1 MDCSCRAFTRGKQTV
16 SFSRRTISL
25 IQCNQR
31 VSLVIVWHGW
41 IYMNT
46 EPCTQYALIV
56 ISSVSFKARIFITD
70 PKMIYPTHDRD
81 VCAWWLLIHAYPQK
95 SFRFINNSPCGTL
108 GNGHSLTEAFAIYSA
123 LLIYCGHCSS
133 YNSWKRPHSSPQTAR
148 YGVSIVSANLTKVL
162 SL

>member
-1 MDCSCRAFTRGKQTV
+1 MWKNTALILQSHYLYPKVACSCRACTRGKQTV

-41 IYMNT
+41 IYMNA

-56 ISSVSFKARIFITD
+56 ISYVSFKAIIFITD

-81 VCAWWLLIHAYPQK
+81 VYAWWLLIHAYPHK

-108 GNGHSLTEAFAIYSA
+108 SNGHSPTAAFPYLQCA
-123 LLIYCGHCSS
+123 LNILRSFFF
-133 YNSWKRPHSSPQTAR
+133 
-148 YGVSIVSANLTKVL
+148 L
-162 SL
+162 